1 MCCICPCPSIDD
13 HSTVGVSVLIVR
25 HSAWMLHTFRHAAV
39 ASASVGCARTRARDE
54 SEPDSRKPRAAA
66 AAAAIPAAFTVE
78 ERKPKRRE
86 RRRKRGNEGAAIAKE
101 RREKGGRGKHG
112 S

>member
-39 ASASVGCARTRARDE
+39 ASASVGCARTRARDA

-66 AAAAIPAAFTVE
+66 AAAATPAAFPVV
-78 ERKPKRRE
+78 ERKPQRRE
-86 RRRKRGNEGAAIAKE
+86 RRRTSGHEEAMEDEEDVVYR
-101 RREKGGRGKHG
+101 
-112 S
+112 